1 MSPTEYREAIAALS
15 LTQGEAAAF
24 LGVSRRSS
32 AGWATGEHPS
42 AACGCSTTGVD
53 AQAQAQAR
61 RSLGREEIH
70 CRDQDAE

>member
-32 AGWATGEHPS
+32 AGGLLASIPCRLWLLDYWR
-42 AACGCSTTGVD
+42 D
-53 AQAQAQAR
+53 AQAQAQAH